1 MKLSITSCVV
11 IGHVKGN
18 HKLAIAFMT
27 NLKLYNIIDK
37 SSSIIVQYLS
47 HVTDEINFLRI
58 FLDKAYIQY
67 VFSFP
72 RFRLGITFKH
82 T

>member
-1 MKLSITSCVV
+1 
-11 IGHVKGN
+11 
-18 HKLAIAFMT
+18 MT